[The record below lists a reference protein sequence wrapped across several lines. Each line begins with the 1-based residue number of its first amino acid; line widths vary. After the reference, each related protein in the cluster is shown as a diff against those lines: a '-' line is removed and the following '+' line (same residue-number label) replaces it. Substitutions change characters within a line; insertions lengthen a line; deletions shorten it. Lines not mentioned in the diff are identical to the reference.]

1 MALSGNRRVV
11 HAAGRREDGRGKEMR
26 METEPADPI
35 RTLGWAGQTGF
46 HFKGYWILLVG
57 FKGVEM

>member
-1 MALSGNRRVV
+1 M
-11 HAAGRREDGRGKEMR
+11 AGRREDGRGKEMR

>member
-1 MALSGNRRVV
+1 M
-11 HAAGRREDGRGKEMR
+11 AGRREDGRGKEMR

-46 HFKGYWILLVG
+46 HFKGYWILLVD
-57 FKGVEM
+57 FK